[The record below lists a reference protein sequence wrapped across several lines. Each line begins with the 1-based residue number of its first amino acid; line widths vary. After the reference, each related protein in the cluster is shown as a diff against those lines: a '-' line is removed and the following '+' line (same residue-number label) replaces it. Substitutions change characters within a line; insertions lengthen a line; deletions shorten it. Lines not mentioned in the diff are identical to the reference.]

1 MKQRLTQLVHDRIK
15 AHLRPGDFAVDATV
29 GNGHDSLLLAEQVGA
44 TGRVCAIDVQAA
56 AIAATRERL
65 RVAGGLEQVQLH
77 QDNHATVLATLAE
90 QSPATARVIVFNLGY
105 LPGSDKTIQTQAG
118 DTVTA
123 LDASGR
129 LLAPDGLLLVTAY
142 RAHPGGANEAEAVT
156 SWMRAKESEG
166 WRVECH
172 DPAPGKKVL
181 PPVLWIIAPPRLR
194 P

>member
-65 RVAGGLEQVQLH
+65 RAAGGLEQVQLH